1 MAAVTQVRI
10 LVTAV
15 TFSKMILKYDL
26 NIILSLAKLCKPT
39 LVDNKRQWYSGEHS
53 CLPSS

>member
-15 TFSKMILKYDL
+15 TFWIVVEETQKSSHNESELFRPVVLKQA
-26 NIILSLAKLCKPT
+26 S
-39 LVDNKRQWYSGEHS
+39 VV
-53 CLPSS
+53 

>member
-15 TFSKMILKYDL
+15 TFFF
-26 NIILSLAKLCKPT
+26 LSLSHRDFEFGTAGFVGT
-39 LVDNKRQWYSGEHS
+39 LVMKKRQWYSGEHS

>member
-15 TFSKMILKYDL
+15 EEQFFLYLYIMHTDFPKF
-26 NIILSLAKLCKPT
+26 
-39 LVDNKRQWYSGEHS
+39 
-53 CLPSS
+53 

>member
-1 MAAVTQVRI
+1 VAAVTQVRI

-15 TFSKMILKYDL
+15 TTFFLPRHIGTL
-26 NIILSLAKLCKPT
+26 NLEEADGIVAVQVMK
-39 LVDNKRQWYSGEHS
+39 KRQWYSGEHS